1 MADDDEASEGQPG
14 AKRIRTQD
22 SDGEC
27 SLSCV
32 IDGPA
37 AACSVPSAGVSAV
50 ETTSEAAGSGLSDGR
65 MPLLQACEGCHERK
79 LRCSLTLQDTGPCER
94 CIRHGRPCI
103 RREEKKR
110 GRPRAVNRGL
120 YAHGMPA
127 DPSPWAYP
135 AGMNP
140 YMAPPAAYGGAH
152 GAYPA
157 MPHAMGYPAA
167 HMPQPNMPPYP
178 PQLPQLPQH
187 TPWYMGLHESMQP
200 VSMLPEPP
208 LSDGNPA
215 AAAAMAAQLAA
226 SAMGVPQ
233 PQPPHQLQQIPQLA
247 QPQLPPAVQYA
258 IPLHGG
264 LPHAPMQHAPLQ
276 PPHPQAGLQGF
287 VNPAPPQYH
296 QANEAAYAAGFA
308 AVHERMGQPSAGASS
323 DSLYAQ
329 PFPPAP
335 PSLNFNPPPP
345 NLSPFGA
352 GGQHQHSMPQM
363 PPPQPP
369 PQQPPPP
376 MLHDLLASSQ
386 QMQSPPYQSIPQSPQ
401 SPPHHQQQPNKPPM
415 QLSPGSSLRSRL
427 EHSAAAAAA
436 AQHYAAAAVAA
447 AQAASHDAQQPP
459 QPQQLAQYAPPP
471 PQPQYASLQAPRP
484 PSPQQQSLQS
494 PPSGLQLQP
503 PPGPQIPPPPDPAL
517 VAQQAIATPQENDDD
532 AREEVA
538 RVMADTDAFCAGFS
552 GQSDSPS

>member
-14 AKRIRTQD
+14 AKRIRTHGW
-22 SDGEC
+22 DGES

-37 AACSVPSAGVSAV
+37 AACSVPSPGVSAV
-50 ETTSEAAGSGLSDGR
+50 ETTSEAAGSALPEGR
-65 MPLLQACEGCHERK
+65 MPFLQACEGCHERK

-233 PQPPHQLQQIPQLA
+233 PQPPHQPQQFPQLA

-258 IPLHGG
+258 VPLHGG

-323 DSLYAQ
+323 DSLYAPQ
-329 PFPPAP
+329 LPPAP

-363 PPPQPP
+363 PPS
-369 PQQPPPP
+369 
-376 MLHDLLASSQ
+376 LRHSSHRRPCCTTC
-386 QMQSPPYQSIPQSPQ
+386 SCAADAVPHQSIPQSPQ
-401 SPPHHQQQPNKPPM
+401 SPPHQQQPNKPPM
-415 QLSPGSSLRSRL
+415 QLSP
-427 EHSAAAAAA
+427 AAAYAPARALGCAAAA
-436 AQHYAAAAVAA
+436 AQHHAAAAVARRSERTA
-447 AQAASHDAQQPP
+447 NHRPQQPP
-459 QPQQLAQYAPPP
+459 QIP
-471 PQPQYASLQAPRP
+471 PQ
-484 PSPQQQSLQS
+484 
-494 PPSGLQLQP
+494 
-503 PPGPQIPPPPDPAL
+503 PDPAL

-538 RVMADTDAFCAGFS
+538 RVMADTDAFCAGFG

>member
-1 MADDDEASEGQPG
+1 
-14 AKRIRTQD
+14 
-22 SDGEC
+22 
-27 SLSCV
+27 
-32 IDGPA
+32 
-37 AACSVPSAGVSAV
+37 
-50 ETTSEAAGSGLSDGR
+50 
-65 MPLLQACEGCHERK
+65 MPFLQACEGCHERK

-127 DPSPWAYP
+127 QHPSPWAYP

-140 YMAPPAAYGGAH
+140 YMAPPAAYGAD

-258 IPLHGG
+258 VPLHGG

-287 VNPAPPQYH
+287 VNPAPLQYQ
-296 QANEAAYAAGFA
+296 QAHEAAYAAGFA

-329 PFPPAP
+329 PFPQGP
-335 PSLNFNPPPP
+335 PSLNFNQPPP

-401 SPPHHQQQPNKPPM
+401 SPPHQQQPNKPPM

-447 AQAASHDAQQPP
+447 AQAASHEAQQPP